1 MVDLKLSLAHLQ
13 EKLQLLIKQY
23 GVMDKEN
30 QQLKLALSKQ
40 ENQSKNLAE
49 QLKEAQLQLTASMMR
64 PSEVNSIDKEKWV
77 KQIDQYIK
85 EIDTAIKNLNP

>member
-1 MVDLKLSLAHLQ
+1 MLALKSSLELLQ

-23 GVMDKEN
+23 GVLDKEN
-30 QQLKLALSKQ
+30 QQLKASLTKQ
-40 ENQSKNLAE
+40 ENKNLALME
-49 QLKEAQLQLTASMMR
+49 QLNESKHQLTASMMHT
-64 PSEVNSIDKEKWV
+64 SEMNPADKEKWV

>member
-1 MVDLKLSLAHLQ
+1 MVDLKLSLAQLQ

-23 GVMDKEN
+23 GVLDKEN
-30 QQLKLALSKQ
+30 QQLKSALTKQ
-40 ENQSKNLAE
+40 ENQSKNLSE
-49 QLKEAQLQLTASMMR
+49 QLKEAQLKLTASMIR
-64 PSEVNSIDKEKWV
+64 PSEMNSIDKEKWE

>member
-1 MVDLKLSLAHLQ
+1 MVDLKLSLAQLQ

-30 QQLKLALSKQ
+30 QQLKLTITKQ
-40 ENQSKNLAE
+40 ENQSKHLAE
-49 QLKEAQLQLTASMMR
+49 QLKETQLKLAASMMR
-64 PSEVNSIDKEKWV
+64 PSDMNSMDKEKWV

>member
-1 MVDLKLSLAHLQ
+1 MVDLKLSLAQLQ

-30 QQLKLALSKQ
+30 QQLKLTITKQ
-40 ENQSKNLAE
+40 ENQSKQLAE
-49 QLKEAQLQLTASMMR
+49 QLKETQLKLAASMMR
-64 PSEVNSIDKEKWV
+64 PSDMNSMDKEKWV

>member
-1 MVDLKLSLAHLQ
+1 MLALNSSLEQLQ

-23 GVMDKEN
+23 GVLDKEN
-30 QQLKLALSKQ
+30 QQLKASLTKQ
-40 ENQSKNLAE
+40 ENKNSELLE
-49 QLKEAQLQLTASMMR
+49 QLNASKHQLTASMMHT
-64 PSEVNSIDKEKWV
+64 SEMNPADKEKWV

>member
-64 PSEVNSIDKEKWV
+64 PSEMNSIDKEKWV

>member
-1 MVDLKLSLAHLQ
+1 MVDLKLSLAQLQ

-30 QQLKLALSKQ
+30 QQLKLAITKQ
-40 ENQSKNLAE
+40 ENQSKQLAE
-49 QLKEAQLQLTASMMR
+49 QLKETQLKLAASMMR
-64 PSEVNSIDKEKWV
+64 PSDMNSMDKEKWV

>member
-1 MVDLKLSLAHLQ
+1 MVDLKVSLAHLQ

-23 GVMDKEN
+23 GVMEKEN

-49 QLKEAQLQLTASMMR
+49 KLKEAQLQLTTSMMR
-64 PSEVNSIDKEKWV
+64 PSEMNSTDKEKWV

>member
-1 MVDLKLSLAHLQ
+1 MLALKSSLEQLQ

-23 GVMDKEN
+23 GVLDKEN
-30 QQLKLALSKQ
+30 QQLKASLTKQ
-40 ENQSKNLAE
+40 ENKNSELLE
-49 QLKEAQLQLTASMMR
+49 QLNASKHQLTASMMHT
-64 PSEVNSIDKEKWV
+64 SEMNPADKEKWV